1 MTTKSTH
8 PTLEKRITVDGVI
21 SAIRAS
27 KGMVSIAARK
37 AGIDR
42 TTMYDYIKKYP
53 AVATA
58 LQDEREATTD
68 TAELALYSAIQEKE
82 AWAVCF
88 YLKTQGKSRGYVE
101 RTEQMTF
108 DLSNATDEQID
119 RIANGEDPAKVMA
132 RRA

>member
-1 MTTKSTH
+1 MTDKATH
-8 PTLEKRITVDGVI
+8 RTLEKRITVDGVI

-88 YLKTQGKSRGYVE
+88 YLKTQGKGRGYVE
-101 RTEQMTF
+101 RQEITG
-108 DLSNATDEQID
+108 
-119 RIANGEDPAKVMA
+119 ANGDALEIKVSYA
-132 RRA
+132 DD